1 LLHPYTVV
9 DEPSAD
15 VRGRRDSLLAGAV
28 LFVVSFFAF
37 AFLFL
42 SFPLIP
48 DGDSYFHLAV
58 AREFAETG
66 YPEGLAWARLS
77 ILGETYGDK
86 ELLFHLL
93 LVPFAGWMDPVV
105 GGRLALAFFNALIF
119 AVIGVIARNAV
130 GAWGVVLP
138 LFLYLTA
145 GSFIARV
152 FRLRPEL
159 LSLILLMLVIA
170 AAAKRRYIWVAVLSA
185 AYALSYT
192 AFQALVGLA
201 GLWTLVEWVREKRFP
216 WKLPLSV
223 VGGVALGLLLH
234 PGFPDNLRI
243 WWIQNVL
250 FFRFRDVLDVG
261 GEISSPIPMDVLL
274 FNLGWWIGL
283 AVLALAM
290 ARGEEKRRPATPE
303 SLYFA
308 VATAAFA
315 ILFLQ
320 MDRMSVYFFPF
331 ATMWLVAEMQRRGM
345 ALSSVLELHRAVR
358 LPTIL
363 LIALFAAASLPK
375 MTFIVETLRTRGSS
389 EADFAAAAEAIPPGA
404 KVAAEWGPTEH
415 YVFWQPRGRYLNV
428 LDPIFMARSHPGAYE
443 LQRRVFTGA
452 EPDVPL
458 AVAVGLDSDYLA
470 YERVGM
476 GSLERRLRGD
486 PRAQLLYGGEN
497 AVVAFQPL
505 EHDPFVLDWEVV
517 DGSESKPYP
526 RMRDAKGRRIEG
538 YVNALRVIPPGEP
551 CATFAHEVFVDA
563 PTVMNLEL
571 SSYGP
576 AAMWLDG
583 EEVASIA
590 SGTEAILGTGTLV
603 ELAFDAGRHELRI
616 RTCRSS
622 ARGAVGFYLLDRGRR
637 SEGSA
642 NIIKPEAR

>member
-1 LLHPYTVV
+1 MV
-9 DEPSAD
+9 EESSED
-15 VRGRRDSLLAGAV
+15 VRGDSSSLLTGSILFAV
-28 LFVVSFFAF
+28 AFLAF
-37 AFLFL
+37 AAIFL

-58 AREFAETG
+58 AREFAESG
-66 YPEGLAWARLS
+66 YPDGLAWARLS

-93 LVPFAGWMDPVV
+93 LIPFAGWMDPVV

-119 AVIGVIARNAV
+119 AVTGVVARSALGN
-130 GAWGVVLP
+130 WGVVVA

-159 LSLILLMLVIA
+159 LSLLLLLLVIA
-170 AAAKRRYIWVAVLSA
+170 AAAKRRYLWVAVLSS

-201 GLWTLVEWVREKRFP
+201 GLWTLIDWVREKRFP

-223 VGGVALGLLLH
+223 VGGVAAGLLLH

-261 GEISSPIPMDVLL
+261 GEIFAPIPMDVLL
-274 FNLGWWIGL
+274 FNLGWWIGFL
-283 AVLALAM
+283 VLGLAM
-290 ARGEEKRRPATPE
+290 ARGGERRPATRE

-308 VATAAFA
+308 VATVAFA
-315 ILFLQ
+315 VLFIR

-331 ATMWLVAEMQRRGM
+331 ATMWLAAEMRRRGA
-345 ALSSVLELHRAVR
+345 ALTSALELHRALR
-358 LPTIL
+358 LPTLL

-375 MTFIVETLRTRGSS
+375 MTFIVETLRTRGAS
-389 EADFAAAAEAIPPGA
+389 EADFAAVADAIPTGA
-404 KVAAEWGPTEH
+404 KVAAEWGSTEH
-415 YVFWQPRGRYLNV
+415 YVFWQPRARYLNV
-428 LDPIFMARSHPGAYE
+428 LDPIFMARSNPGAYE

-470 YERVGM
+470 YERAGM
-476 GSLERRLRGD
+476 GGLERRLRGD

-497 AVVAFQPL
+497 AVVGFRPL
-505 EHDPFVLDWEVV
+505 QHNPFILDWEVV
-517 DGSESKPYP
+517 DGSESRLYP
-526 RMRDAKGRRIEG
+526 RMREAKGRQIEG
-538 YVNALRVIPPGEP
+538 YVNGLRVIPPAES
-551 CATFAHEVFVDA
+551 CVMLVHEMLAETPAVL
-563 PTVMNLEL
+563 NLEL

-576 AAMWLDG
+576 ATMWLDG
-583 EEVASIA
+583 EEAASI
-590 SGTEAILGTGTLV
+590 SHGTEAVLGSGALV
-603 ELAFDAGRHELRI
+603 ELALAAGRHELRI

-622 ARGAVGFYLLDRGRR
+622 PRGAVGFYLLERGRR
-637 SEGSA
+637 SEDW
-642 NIIKPEAR
+642 KPVTNSEAR

>member
-1 LLHPYTVV
+1 MV
-9 DEPSAD
+9 EESSED
-15 VRGRRDSLLAGAV
+15 VRGGSRSLLTGLLLFAV
-28 LFVVSFFAF
+28 GFLAF
-37 AFLFL
+37 SAIFL

-66 YPEGLAWARLS
+66 YPDGLAWARLS

-93 LVPFAGWMDPVV
+93 LVPFAGWMDPIV

-119 AVIGVIARNAV
+119 AIIGLIARNTV
-130 GAWGVVLP
+130 GNWGIVVP
-138 LFLYLTA
+138 LFLYITA

-159 LSLILLMLVIA
+159 LSLILLLLVIA
-170 AAAKRRYIWVAVLSA
+170 AAAKRRYLWVAVLSA

-201 GLWTLVEWVREKRFP
+201 GLWTLIEWVREKRFP

-223 VGGVALGLLLH
+223 CGGVAAGLLLH

-250 FFRFRDVLDVG
+250 FFRFRDELDVG
-261 GEISSPIPMDVLL
+261 GEILSPIPMDVLL
-274 FNLGWWIGL
+274 FNLGWWIGIV
-283 AVLALAM
+283 VLGVAM
-290 ARGEEKRRPATPE
+290 ARGGARSSATRK

-308 VATAAFA
+308 VATVAFA
-315 ILFLQ
+315 ILFIQ

-345 ALSSVLELHRAVR
+345 ALSSVLEIHRALR
-358 LPTIL
+358 LPTLL

-375 MTFIVETLRTRGSS
+375 MTFIVETLRTRGAS
-389 EADFAAAAEAIPPGA
+389 EADFAAVAQAIPPGA
-404 KVAAEWGPTEH
+404 KVAAEWGSTEH
-415 YVFWQPRGRYLNV
+415 YVFWQPRARYLNV
-428 LDPIFMARSHPGAYE
+428 LDPIFMARTHPGAYE
-443 LQRRVFTGA
+443 LQRRVFSGV
-452 EPDVPL
+452 EPDGPL

-470 YERVGM
+470 YERDGM
-476 GSLERRLRGD
+476 GGLERRLRGD

-497 AVVAFQPL
+497 AVVAFQPFQR
-505 EHDPFVLDWEVV
+505 DAFILDWEVV
-517 DGSESKPYP
+517 DGAVKRPYP

-538 YVNALRVIPPGEP
+538 YVNALRVIQPGEP
-551 CATFAHEVFVDA
+551 CATLTHEMLIEA
-563 PTVMNLEL
+563 PAVMNLEL

-590 SGTEAILGTGTLV
+590 RGTEAVLGTGTLV
-603 ELAFDAGRHELRI
+603 ELALNPGRHELRM

-622 ARGAVGFYLLDRGRR
+622 PRGAVGFYLLERGRR
-637 SEGSA
+637 SADSRT
-642 NIIKPEAR
+642 NIINPEAR

>member
-1 LLHPYTVV
+1 VV
-9 DEPSAD
+9 EESSAD
-15 VRGRRDSLLAGAV
+15 VRGRRSSLLAGAI
-28 LFVVSFFAF
+28 LFAVSFLVFAI
-37 AFLFL
+37 LFL

-58 AREFAETG
+58 AREFAESG

-77 ILGETYGDK
+77 ILGEAYGDK
-86 ELLFHLL
+86 EFLFHLL

-119 AVIGVIARNAV
+119 AVIGVIARNLA
-130 GAWGVVLP
+130 GNWGVLVP

-159 LSLILLMLVIA
+159 LSLILLLLVVA
-170 AAAKRRYIWVAVLSA
+170 AAARRRYMWVAFLSA

-223 VGGVALGLLLH
+223 VGGVAGGLLLH

-261 GEISSPIPMDVLL
+261 GEIFSPIPMDALL
-274 FNLGWWIGL
+274 FNLGWWIGFV
-283 AVLALAM
+283 VLGLVM
-290 ARGEEKRRPATPE
+290 ARGGEKHSTTRE

-308 VATAAFA
+308 VATVAFA
-315 ILFLQ
+315 ILFIR
-320 MDRMSVYFFPF
+320 MDRMSIYFFPF
-331 ATMWLVAEMQRRGM
+331 ATLWLVAEMQRRRVR
-345 ALSSVLELHRAVR
+345 LTSVLEFHRALR
-358 LPTIL
+358 LPILL

-375 MTFIVETLRTRGSS
+375 MIFIVETLRTRGAS
-389 EADFAAAAEAIPPGA
+389 EADFAAAARAIPPGA
-404 KVAAEWGPTEH
+404 KVAAEWGSAEH
-415 YVFWQPRGRYLNV
+415 YVFWQPRARYLNV

-443 LQRRVFTGA
+443 LQRRVFTGV
-452 EPDVPL
+452 ETDVPL

-470 YERVGM
+470 YERAGM
-476 GSLERRLRGD
+476 GGLERRLRFD
-486 PRAQLLYGGEN
+486 PRAHLLYAGEN
-497 AVVAFQPL
+497 AVVTFQPYDAFL
-505 EHDPFVLDWEVV
+505 LDWEVE
-517 DGSESKPYP
+517 DEAGRKAYP
-526 RMRDAKGRRIEG
+526 RMRDAKGRRAEG

-551 CATFAHEVFVDA
+551 CGTFVHELLVEA
-563 PTVMNLEL
+563 SAVMNLEL

-576 AAMWLDG
+576 ATMWMDG
-583 EEVASIA
+583 EEVASIPR
-590 SGTEAILGTGTLV
+590 GTEAVLGTGALV
-603 ELAFDAGRHELRI
+603 ELTLAPGRHELRI
-616 RTCRSS
+616 RTCRSVP
-622 ARGAVGFYLLDRGRR
+622 RGAVGFYLLERRGN
-637 SEGSA
+637 A
-642 NIIKPEAR
+642 

>member
-1 LLHPYTVV
+1 M
-9 DEPSAD
+9 
-15 VRGRRDSLLAGAV
+15 RGGQGS
-28 LFVVSFFAF
+28 LFVGAILFAVSFLVFAI
-37 AFLFL
+37 LFL

-58 AREFAETG
+58 AREFVENG
-66 YPEGLAWARLS
+66 YPDGLAWARLS
-77 ILGETYGDK
+77 ILGEAYGDK
-86 ELLFHLL
+86 ELIFHLL

-119 AVIGVIARNAV
+119 AVIGLIARNTV
-130 GAWGVVLP
+130 GNWGIVVP

-159 LSLILLMLVIA
+159 LSLILLLLVIA
-170 AAAKRRYIWVAVLSA
+170 AAAKRRYIWLAVLSA

-201 GLWTLVEWVREKRFP
+201 GLWTLVEWVRDKRFP
-216 WKLPLSV
+216 WQLPLSV
-223 VGGVALGLLLH
+223 CGGVAVGLLLH

-243 WWIQNVL
+243 WWTQNVL

-261 GEISSPIPMDVLL
+261 GEILSPIPMDVLL

-283 AVLALAM
+283 AVLGIAI
-290 ARGEEKRRPATPE
+290 ARGGGSSSPTRK

-308 VATAAFA
+308 VATVAFA
-315 ILFLQ
+315 ILFVQ

-331 ATMWLVAEMQRRGM
+331 ATLWLVAEMQRRGKV
-345 ALSSVLELHRAVR
+345 LTSVLELHRALR
-358 LPTIL
+358 LPTAL

-389 EADFAAAAEAIPPGA
+389 EADFAAAAQAIPPGA

-415 YVFWQPRGRYLNV
+415 YVFWQPRAQYLNV
-428 LDPIFMARSHPGAYE
+428 LDPIFMARSNPGAYE
-443 LQRRVFTGA
+443 LQRRVFTGV

-476 GSLERRLRGD
+476 GGLERRLRGD

-505 EHDPFVLDWEVV
+505 QRDAFILDWEVV
-517 DGSESKPYP
+517 DGSGSKPYP

-551 CATFAHEVFVDA
+551 CGTFTHEMLIDTS
-563 PTVMNLEL
+563 TVVNLEL

-583 EEVASIA
+583 EEVASI
-590 SGTEAILGTGTLV
+590 SPGREAVLGNGALV
-603 ELAFDAGRHELRI
+603 ELALDPGRHEVRI
-616 RTCRSS
+616 RTCRS
-622 ARGAVGFYLLDRGRR
+622 APRGAVGFYLLERGSRA
-637 SEGSA
+637 SHT
-642 NIIKPEAR
+642 NIIDSEAP

>member
-1 LLHPYTVV
+1 M
-9 DEPSAD
+9 
-15 VRGRRDSLLAGAV
+15 RGRSGSLLTGSI
-28 LFVVSFFAF
+28 LFAI
-37 AFLFL
+37 AFLGFAAIFL

-58 AREFAETG
+58 AREFAENG
-66 YPEGLAWARLS
+66 YPDGLAWARLS

-86 ELLFHLL
+86 EFLFHQL
-93 LVPFAGWMDPVV
+93 LVPFAGWMDPAV

-119 AVIGVIARNAV
+119 AVIGVIARSSV
-130 GAWGVVLP
+130 GNWGVVVP

-159 LSLILLMLVIA
+159 LSLILLLLVIVV
-170 AAAKRRYIWVAVLSA
+170 AAKRRYLWVAILSA

-201 GLWTLVEWVREKRFP
+201 GLWTLIDWARERRFP

-223 VGGVALGLLLH
+223 CGGIAAGLLLH

-261 GEISSPIPMDVLL
+261 GEILSPIPMDVLL
-274 FNLGWWIGL
+274 FNLGWWIGIV
-283 AVLALAM
+283 VLGVAM
-290 ARGEEKRRPATPE
+290 ARGGVRSSATRE

-308 VATAAFA
+308 LATVAFA
-315 ILFLQ
+315 ILFVQ

-331 ATMWLVAEMQRRGM
+331 ATLWLVAEMQRRGR
-345 ALSSVLELHRAVR
+345 ALTSTLELHRALR
-358 LPTIL
+358 LPTLL

-375 MTFIVETLRTRGSS
+375 MAFIVETLRTRGSS
-389 EADFAAAAEAIPPGA
+389 EADFAAAAQAIPSGA

-415 YVFWQPRGRYLNV
+415 YVFWQPRARYLNV

-443 LQRRVFTGA
+443 LQRRVFSGA

-470 YERVGM
+470 YERIGM
-476 GSLERRLRGD
+476 GGLERRLRGD
-486 PRAQLLYGGEN
+486 PRAQLLYAGEN

-505 EHDPFVLDWEVV
+505 RNDAFFLDWEVE
-517 DGSESKPYP
+517 DGAGRKPYP
-526 RMRDAKGRRIEG
+526 RMRDAKGRRAEG

-551 CATFAHEVFVDA
+551 CVTLVHEMLVEA
-563 PTVMNLEL
+563 PTAVNLEL
-571 SSYGP
+571 SSY
-576 AAMWLDG
+576 
-583 EEVASIA
+583 
-590 SGTEAILGTGTLV
+590 
-603 ELAFDAGRHELRI
+603 
-616 RTCRSS
+616 
-622 ARGAVGFYLLDRGRR
+622 
-637 SEGSA
+637 
-642 NIIKPEAR
+642 

>member
-1 LLHPYTVV
+1 M
-9 DEPSAD
+9 
-15 VRGRRDSLLAGAV
+15 RGGSGSLLTGV
-28 LFVVSFFAF
+28 ILFAI
-37 AFLFL
+37 AFLVFATIFL

-58 AREFAETG
+58 AREFAENG
-66 YPEGLAWARLS
+66 YPDGLAWARLS
-77 ILGETYGDK
+77 TLGETYGDK

-105 GGRLALAFFNALIF
+105 GGRLALAFFNAFIF
-119 AVIGVIARNAV
+119 SVVGVIARGFV
-130 GAWGVVLP
+130 GSWGVVVP

-159 LSLILLMLVIA
+159 LSLILLLLVIVA
-170 AAAKRRYIWVAVLSA
+170 ATKRRYLLVAILSA

-223 VGGVALGLLLH
+223 VGGVAAGLLLH

-261 GEISSPIPMDVLL
+261 GEIFAPIPMDVLL

-283 AVLALAM
+283 VVLGLAM
-290 ARGEEKRRPATPE
+290 VRGGERRPATRE

-308 VATAAFA
+308 VATVAFA
-315 ILFLQ
+315 ILFIK
-320 MDRMSVYFFPF
+320 MDRMSIYFFPF
-331 ATMWLVAEMQRRGM
+331 ATLWLVAEMQRRGM
-345 ALSSVLELHRAVR
+345 ALTSTLELHRALR
-358 LPTIL
+358 LPTLL

-389 EADFAAAAEAIPPGA
+389 EADFAAAAQAIPSGA

-415 YVFWQPRGRYLNV
+415 YVFWQPRARYLNV

-443 LQRRVFTGA
+443 LQRRVFSGV

-458 AVAVGLDSDYLA
+458 AVVVGLDSDYLA
-470 YERVGM
+470 YERAGM
-476 GSLERRLRGD
+476 GGLERRLRRD
-486 PRAQLLYGGEN
+486 PRARLLYAGEN
-497 AVVAFQPL
+497 AVVAFQPFRN
-505 EHDPFVLDWEVV
+505 DAFILDWEME
-517 DGSESKPYP
+517 DGAGRMPYP
-526 RMRDAKGRRIEG
+526 RMRDAKGRRAEG

-551 CATFAHEVFVDA
+551 CVTLVHEMLVEA
-563 PTVMNLEL
+563 PTAVNLEL

-576 AAMWLDG
+576 ATMWFNG
-583 EEVASIA
+583 EEIASIPR
-590 SGTEAILGTGTLV
+590 GTEAVLGSGTLAQ
-603 ELAFDAGRHELRI
+603 LALTSGRHELRI
-616 RTCRSS
+616 RTCRS
-622 ARGAVGFYLLDRGRR
+622 APRGAVGFYLLQRG
-637 SEGSA
+637 GA
-642 NIIKPEAR
+642 QGARDEKQGARG